1 MNDLDEALSA
11 LNAIDPGCEREV
23 WVRVGMAAKAAGI
36 SFEDFDRWSS
46 HGENYKGPRD
56 VQTFWRNTDAQGGV
70 GRETLFH
77 FALES
82 GWKPPARDA
91 DERRA
96 GKAAKTS
103 KNAKGK
109 RNLSVTRS
117 PEEVAAR
124 SAAQQAEAAKQQAD
138 LARGREWL
146 KQLLLAASQAPETH
160 PYIVRK
166 RISPDGLLALPFT
179 RAKKILGF
187 VPETSRGELV
197 GDTLL
202 ISPLHNG
209 DGTALSA
216 ELIDESGRKWAI
228 AGLPKGGLMWGPTLA
243 KAPPS
248 IGVAEGV
255 ATAKSAAVAGS
266 MPVFA
271 VGGYGNFAAAL
282 ENLRTL
288 FPESE
293 YVLFADLGK
302 SLART
307 QTLAHQL
314 FFPCIAPDPAQMKEG
329 DTDFNDFE
337 CNAGQD
343 AVWEWVQPRLRG
355 DNQIL
360 WSDAIT
366 PVHIEFVL
374 PGLPLGAVGMIVGP
388 GSVGKTFLAMDLG
401 ASVALGESIS
411 GMTDGYATPTQGR
424 TALVLGEDPSNIIH
438 NRLSDIIAQ
447 HQLGRE
453 KLTLL
458 DQRMKIVSMVG
469 EDMRLVEMERNQ
481 PQDGAFL
488 QRLEA
493 LCRGRRLVIL
503 DPLIRLHDGDENDN
517 NVANK
522 LLLAIQRV
530 ALKTNCTIL
539 LLHHVGKGDKSGWQA
554 ARGASAYTTSVRW
567 QMNVQPPNDEQI
579 ADLNLDGGERDPDLF
594 IHCSG
599 VKTNYGPKQRDGFW
613 MRRARGGALVAVDI
627 AAFTN
632 GGLPAGFP
640 SAPSDLPK
648 PSGGQLPRGLRKPS
662 PADDAD

>member
-1 MNDLDEALSA
+1 MNDVDEALDA

-23 WVRVGMAAKAAGI
+23 WMRVGMAAKAAGI

-46 HGENYKGPRD
+46 HGGNYKGTRD
-56 VQTFWRNTDAQGGV
+56 VQTFWRNTDAKGGV

-82 GWKPPARDA
+82 GWKPPARED
-91 DERRA
+91 DERRSGKA
-96 GKAAKTS
+96 GKS
-103 KNAKGK
+103 KAR
-109 RNLSVTRS
+109 RNVSVLKS

-124 SAAQQAEAAKQQAD
+124 EAQQRAEAEKQQAD
-138 LARGREWL
+138 VARGREWL
-146 KQLLLAASQAPETH
+146 RQLLEAATPALETH
-160 PYIVRK
+160 PYILRK
-166 RISPDGLLALPFT
+166 RMSPSGLLALPFA
-179 RAKKILGF
+179 RVKKILGF
-187 VPETSRGELV
+187 VPETSRGPLG
-197 GDTLL
+197 GDVLL
-202 ISPLHNG
+202 ISPLHKG
-209 DGTALSA
+209 DGVPLSA
-216 ELIDESGRKWAI
+216 ELIDESGRKWALV
-228 AGLPKGGLMWGPTLA
+228 GLPKGGLMWGPTLS
-243 KAPPS
+243 KAPPR

-255 ATAKSAAVAGS
+255 ATAKSSAIAGS
-266 MPVFA
+266 LPVFA
-271 VGGYGNFAAAL
+271 VGGYGNFAPAL

-302 SLART
+302 SLERT

-337 CNAGQD
+337 CRAGQE

-360 WSDAIT
+360 WSESVE
-366 PVHIEFVL
+366 PVHIEYVL

-424 TALVLGEDPSNIIH
+424 TALVLGEDPTNIIR

-447 HQLGRE
+447 HKLTSE
-453 KLTLL
+453 HLTLL

-469 EDMRLVEMERNQ
+469 EDMRLVEMDRNQ

-488 QRLEA
+488 GRLEA

-539 LLHHVGKGDKSGWQA
+539 LLHHVGKGDKAGWQA

-567 QMNVQPPNDEQI
+567 QMNVQPPSEDQI
-579 ADLNLDGGERDPDLF
+579 TELNLDGGERDPDLF

-613 MRRARGGALVAVDI
+613 MRRARGGALVAVDM

-640 SAPSDLPK
+640 SSPAELPK
-648 PSGGQLPRGLRKPS
+648 RPAGQLPRGLRTP
-662 PADDAD
+662 PPDDAPFG